1 MIEKNN
7 KMFADILMCTY
18 NGEDFIEL
26 QIQSILDQT
35 HTDFKLIIVD
45 DSSDDRTVEIIE
57 KMMLNDKR
65 IELHQNKKNIG
76 YFNNFLNGLD
86 FVKSDYLFF
95 SDQDDIWAK
104 NKVEIQL
111 ADLMLEEENVLMNFS
126 NSYLLYDTLQS
137 QTNYETKRDS
147 YKIKTYY
154 SSPIELALRNIVA
167 GHTILIRSNQ
177 IPSIKKSLS
186 NITDI
191 KNLYFD
197 YILTLVILDLGQ
209 VKYIDESFVYFRQHV
224 ESTSTK
230 MRMNYFKYV
239 STNAHAFSQ
248 ISVSAKTATYFSVLN
263 KAIVKRTNF
272 PAYIK
277 LLYQNLIHRNALV
290 SNYDFY
296 QIDTKPSFFS
306 KIQMSLKLS
315 HLIYLQK

>member
-1 MIEKNN
+1 
-7 KMFADILMCTY
+7 MFVDILMCTY

-45 DSSDDRTVEIIE
+45 DSSNDRTVEIIE

-65 IELHQNKKNIG
+65 IELHQNTKNIG

-111 ADLMLEEENVLMNFS
+111 ADLMLEDDTVLMNFS
-126 NSYLLYDTLQS
+126 NSYLLYDKINTH
-137 QTNYETKRDS
+137 TNYETKRDPS
-147 YKIKTYY
+147 KIKTYY

-186 NITDI
+186 KITDVN
-191 KNLYFD
+191 NLYFD
-197 YILTLVILDLGQ
+197 YILTLVILDLGRI
-209 VKYIDESFVYFRQHV
+209 KYINESFVYFRQHLN
-224 ESTSTK
+224 STSTK
-230 MRMNYFKYV
+230 MRMNYYKYI
-239 STNAHAFSQ
+239 SSNALAFSK
-248 ISVSAKTATYFSVLN
+248 ISTSTKTAKYFSILN
-263 KAIVKRTNF
+263 KSLEKKSNLTVH
-272 PAYIK
+272 IK
-277 LLYQNLIHRNALV
+277 LLYQNLIHQNSAV
-290 SNYDFY
+290 NNYDFY
-296 QIDTKPSFFS
+296 RIDEKPSFFR
-306 KIQMSLKLS
+306 KFRMNLKLF
-315 HLIYLQK
+315 HLIYWQK

>member
-1 MIEKNN
+1 MLV
-7 KMFADILMCTY
+7 DILMCTY

-45 DSSDDRTVEIIE
+45 DTSNDRTVEIIK
-57 KMMLNDKR
+57 KMILNDKR
-65 IELHQNKKNIG
+65 IELHQNKKNVG

-95 SDQDDIWAK
+95 SDQDDIWAE

-111 ADLMLEEENVLMNFS
+111 ADLMLEEDNVLMNFS
-126 NSYLLYDTLQS
+126 NSYLLYDKIQR

-154 SSPIELALRNIVA
+154 SSPIELALRNIVS

-186 NITDI
+186 KITDI

-197 YILTLVILDLGQ
+197 YILTLVLLDLGRI
-209 VKYIDESFVYFRQHV
+209 KYINESFVYFRQHLN
-224 ESTSTK
+224 STSTK
-230 MRMNYFKYV
+230 MRMNYYKYI
-239 STNAHAFSQ
+239 SSNALAFSQ
-248 ISVSAKTATYFSVLN
+248 ISESAKTAKYFSILN
-263 KAIVKRTNF
+263 KALIKKSNLL
-272 PAYIK
+272 AYIK
-277 LLYQNLIHRNALV
+277 LLYQNLIHRNSLV
-290 SNYDFY
+290 NNYDFY
-296 QIDTKPSFFS
+296 QVDTKPSFFS
-306 KIQMSLKLS
+306 KIQMNFKLA

>member
-1 MIEKNN
+1 
-7 KMFADILMCTY
+7 MFVDILMCTY

-45 DSSDDRTVEIIE
+45 DNSNDRTVEIIE
-57 KMMLNDKR
+57 KMIVNDKR
-65 IELHQNKKNIG
+65 IELHQNKKNLG

-104 NKVEIQL
+104 NKIEIQL
-111 ADLMLEEENVLMNFS
+111 ADLMLEDDNVLMNFS
-126 NSYLLYDTLQS
+126 NSYLLYDKIQR

-147 YKIKTYY
+147 YKIKRYY
-154 SSPIELALRNIVA
+154 ASPIELALRNIVS

-177 IPSIKKSLS
+177 IPSIKKRLS
-186 NITDI
+186 KITDI

-197 YILTLVILDLGQ
+197 YILTLVLLDLGRI
-209 VKYIDESFVYFRQHV
+209 KYINESFVYFRQHLN
-224 ESTSTK
+224 SISTK
-230 MRMNYFKYV
+230 MRMNYYKYV
-239 STNAHAFSQ
+239 SSNALAFSQ
-248 ISVSAKTATYFSVLN
+248 ISESAKTAKYFSILN
-263 KAIVKRTNF
+263 KALIKKSNL
-272 PAYIK
+272 PACIK
-277 LLYQNLIHRNALV
+277 LLYQNLIYRNSLV
-290 SNYDFY
+290 NNYDFY

-306 KIQMSLKLS
+306 KIQMNLKLF